1 MTHQAIEAGGGNAG
15 EGQTVS
21 EDEAPAVVSA
31 VNNNFF
37 HNDDFRRLFL
47 RIVGTDTVM
56 KMRVLNKAWR
66 RVGDNFIDGKVESG
80 VMVVVGG
87 NDLSKEDIVDLT
99 ERRALVTQVV
109 FLLNITKVVDYAC
122 WYAINLVVVEIPEGV
137 EYIGSRAFY
146 GCSSLTTVSFPTTLK
161 SICGAAFENCSSLEN
176 VDLFHTQLR
185 ELGSFAFDCCEELKS
200 MTIPDSLQTLGE
212 YVFADCSKLVPST
225 IDTKNIENDKAVTVE
240 VVHYLRT
247 TQVEIVKLKLQ
258 LAENDKV
265 VAALKSK
272 TNELTKT
279 NAEQANMNAELV
291 KIITKQATTIDKQA
305 TAIANLT
312 AK

>member
-1 MTHQAIEAGGGNAG
+1 
-15 EGQTVS
+15 
-21 EDEAPAVVSA
+21 
-31 VNNNFF
+31 
-37 HNDDFRRLFL
+37 
-47 RIVGTDTVM
+47 
-56 KMRVLNKAWR
+56 
-66 RVGDNFIDGKVESG
+66 
-80 VMVVVGG
+80 
-87 NDLSKEDIVDLT
+87 
-99 ERRALVTQVV
+99 
-109 FLLNITKVVDYAC
+109 
-122 WYAINLVVVEIPEGV
+122 
-137 EYIGSRAFY
+137 
-146 GCSSLTTVSFPTTLK
+146 
-161 SICGAAFENCSSLEN
+161 
-176 VDLFHTQLR
+176 
-185 ELGSFAFDCCEELKS
+185 